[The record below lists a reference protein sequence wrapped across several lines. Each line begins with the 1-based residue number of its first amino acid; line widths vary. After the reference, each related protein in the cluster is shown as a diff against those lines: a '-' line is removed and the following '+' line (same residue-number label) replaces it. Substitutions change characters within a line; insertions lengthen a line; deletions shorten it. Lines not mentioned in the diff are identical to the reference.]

1 MRLSAIVCMATNRVI
16 GKDNTLPWRLPA
28 DLQHFKAVTMSH
40 PIIMGRKT
48 YESIGR
54 PLPGRRNIVVTRDAS
69 YQAEGCDVFHSLDD
83 VVAAVQSE
91 KDVFVIGGANIY
103 ETLMPRVDRLYL
115 TMVHA
120 EVEGDAFFPEVE
132 SQFTEISRVNH
143 KADEKNEYDYSF
155 ITFDR
160 A

>member
-1 MRLSAIVCMATNRVI
+1 M
-16 GKDNTLPWRLPA
+16 
-28 DLQHFKAVTMSH
+28 
-40 PIIMGRKT
+40 
-48 YESIGR
+48 
-54 PLPGRRNIVVTRDAS
+54 
-69 YQAEGCDVFHSLDD
+69 FHSLDD
-83 VVAAVQSE
+83 VFAAVQSE